1 MPLGRRTFFIS
12 LLLASLLL
20 SLTHLLSQP
29 RSVPTMPRKAARHD
43 FSAPE
48 IREAIEKIAAQGLM
62 PSAFVFDLD
71 YTLWPA
77 WVDTHGE
84 QER

>member
-1 MPLGRRTFFIS
+1 
-12 LLLASLLL
+12 
-20 SLTHLLSQP
+20 
-29 RSVPTMPRKAARHD
+29 MPRKAARHD
-43 FSAPE
+43 VSAPE
-48 IREAIEKIAAQGLM
+48 IREAIEKIAAQGPM
-62 PSAFVFDLD
+62 PGAFVFDLD